1 MTATF
6 SGPAA
11 NVGTSS
17 LHVRHF
23 CRPSEIEPMATQQ
36 NNPQRDTQ
44 DPRTQE
50 GQQAQQNPDQPGR
63 EKKAPQRDDEEE

>member
-1 MTATF
+1 
-6 SGPAA
+6 
-11 NVGTSS
+11 
-17 LHVRHF
+17 
-23 CRPSEIEPMATQQ
+23 MATQQ